1 MRRSDVRKDISIIG
15 GSAAGLF
22 AAYLLAKHGLD
33 VQVFEA
39 TERIDPPP
47 RTLIVTRYMQGL
59 LGPLGESAVIN
70 EIRHFELFT
79 DGRVATISLQHPDM
93 VIERSNLIRKL
104 AENAEASGAKVLTGR
119 RFLGLKPNGTSLK
132 FAVSCKGNKEPVEE
146 SAEILV
152 GADGAFSKVAR
163 SIGWPDTPT
172 LPLIQAVVDLP
183 EDLSPDT
190 TRVWFIPKET
200 PYFFWLIPHSPTQGV
215 LGLIGEDL
223 TKGRRSLERLIEEKG
238 FVANKFQSASIPLYA
253 RWIDNHRK
261 IGNSH
266 VYLVGDAAGHVK
278 VSTVGGV
285 VTGFRGALGVVE
297 AILNGGSSRELQAL
311 RRELDR
317 HRLIRRVLHGFT
329 QADYCRLLDM
339 MTASTKRCLGLFPR
353 DETSK
358 LFFYILLKQ
367 PRLLL
372 LGLRALLIGK

>member
-1 MRRSDVRKDISIIG
+1 MRARTDVTKDISVIG
-15 GSAAGLF
+15 GSAAGFF
-22 AAYLLAKHGLD
+22 AAYLLAKQGLH
-33 VQVFEA
+33 VRVFEA
-39 TERIDPPP
+39 TELIDPFP

-79 DGRVATISLQHPDM
+79 DGRAARISLQCPDI
-93 VIERSNLIRKL
+93 VIERSNLILKL
-104 AENAEASGAKVLTGR
+104 AEEAEASGAKVLTGR
-119 RFLGLKPNGTSLK
+119 RFLSLKPNGKSLK
-132 FAVSCKGNKEPVEE
+132 FAVSCKGDTEPKEE
-146 SAEILV
+146 STEILV

-163 SIGWPDTPT
+163 SIGWPAAPT

-183 EDLSPDT
+183 EDLSADT
-190 TRVWFIPKET
+190 TRIWFIPEET

-223 TKGRRSLERLIEEKG
+223 EESRRSLERLIEEKG
-238 FVANKFQSASIPLYA
+238 LAATDFQSARIPLYT
-253 RWIDNHRK
+253 RWIDNHQK
-261 IGNSH
+261 IGKSH

-285 VTGFRGALGVVE
+285 VTGLRGALGVVE
-297 AILNGGSSRELQAL
+297 AILNGGSSRQLQAL

-329 QADYCRLLDM
+329 QADYSRLLDM
-339 MTASTKRCLGLFPR
+339 LTASTKRCLGLFPR

-358 LFFYILLKQ
+358 LLFHVLLKQ

-372 LGLRALLIGK
+372 LGLRALL